1 MMTDHKFVIGID
13 YGTDSVRA
21 ILVDAANAEEIA
33 SAVCPY
39 PRWSKGMYCDSAKKQ
54 YRQHPL
60 DYIESLEC
68 VMKDLLSDV
77 DKAIIRQ
84 IKGLSFDA
92 TSSTPVLT
100 DSNGTPLALLPQ
112 FSENPN
118 AMFILWKDHTA
129 ISEAEQI
136 NKLAKNY
143 KIDYTQYEGGNYS
156 AEWVWSKVLQVFKE
170 DPDICASAYS
180 WVEHCDWMSA
190 LLTGCASPE
199 KILRSRCAAG
209 HKAMW
214 NEQWGGLP
222 SEDFLSRLHPS
233 LGKMRKRLFT
243 ETYTGDILAGY
254 VTPCWASKLGL
265 PEKVAVSVSGVDAH
279 VGAVG
284 ASIRP
289 NELTCIIGTSTC
301 DILVSSYESIGNKVI
316 PGISG
321 QVDGSV
327 IPGMIGLEAG
337 QSAFGDIFA
346 WYKSLLLYP
355 LNAIVSKSTLL
366 DNDTKDRLISETADK
381 ILEELT
387 AEAEKN
393 APMTDAPNALDWLNG
408 RRTPDGNPSLKSA
421 IAGLTLATTA
431 PAIFGALVEAAAF
444 GTKAIV
450 DRYLNEGL
458 QIHSVKAIGG
468 IAHKSPFVMQTMADV
483 LNKPIMV
490 VESKQTCAL
499 GAAMFAAVSA
509 GIADTLKQAQ
519 AAMGSSICKTYY
531 PNAEHHKIYS
541 ERYKTYQAL
550 GMFEQL

>member
-1 MMTDHKFVIGID
+1 MTDHKFVIGID

-100 DSNGTPLALLPQ
+100 DSNGTPLVLLPQ

-136 NKLAKNY
+136 NELAKNY
-143 KIDYTQYEGGNYS
+143 KIDYTQYEGGHYS
-156 AEWVWSKVLQVFKE
+156 AEWVWSKVLHVFKE

-214 NEQWGGLP
+214 HAQWGGLP
-222 SEDFLSRLHPS
+222 SEAFLSRLHPS

-243 ETYTGDILAGY
+243 ETYTGDTFAGY
-254 VTPCWASKLGL
+254 VTPHWASKLGL

-381 ILEELT
+381 ILEALT

-541 ERYKTYQAL
+541 ERYKTYQTL